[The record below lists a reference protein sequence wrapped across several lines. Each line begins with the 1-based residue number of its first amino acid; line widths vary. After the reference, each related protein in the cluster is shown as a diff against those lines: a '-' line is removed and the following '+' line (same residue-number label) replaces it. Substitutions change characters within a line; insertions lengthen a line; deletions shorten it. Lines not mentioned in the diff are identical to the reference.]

1 MLGMMLIGL
10 LVLVLLVIPLCIGFV
25 SIIRWII
32 RRVRR
37 DSGCVP
43 AVGGRSAP
51 PPETAGGEAARTEPP
66 MPGGTFGAETSG
78 GPDFPLER
86 ALEPQL
92 PVEDVMGVPH
102 DTDRAALQDQ
112 LPGKAMPQG
121 ELKDSVVFRYALV
134 AGIALLLL
142 IPLLMVESLVGERSS
157 LYREV
162 VADISRT
169 WGGLQQLSG
178 PYLLVP
184 YTERV
189 ERERVVPVEG
199 GEGRLVRETRLEAS
213 YFVILPSRLSFDAV
227 LDPES
232 RRRGIYRALVYTSEI
247 DISGQFTLPSREAL
261 TRIVPALVEVDYTRA
276 FVITGLSHSSAL
288 REASPFVWAG
298 VPYGAEPGTQPFE
311 NLPSGFRVPIALN
324 TGQGTFDFSQRLALS
339 GSSGI
344 RFATAGENTEIKVRS
359 PWPHPS
365 FQGQVLPASY
375 ETSDTGF
382 SAVWSV
388 PSLARSYPN
397 LGMQH
402 TWPSD
407 FMEFTVGVDLYQAGT
422 HYKLV
427 ERSVKY
433 GVLFIGLTFLAFIV
447 FEMGLGARLHPVQ
460 YGIVGLSMVVF
471 YLVLLSLSEH
481 LAFLASYLSASVCI
495 VLMVSCYVGFALRNY
510 KEGMGIGVLLVALYS
525 LLYTI
530 LQMEDYALLMGTAL
544 LLVMLAAL
552 MVVSRNLAGG
562 SR

>member
-1 MLGMMLIGL
+1 MMLEVMLFGL
-10 LVLVLLVIPLCIGFV
+10 LVLVLLVLPLCVGFV
-25 SIIRWII
+25 SIVKWLM
-32 RRVRR
+32 RRSRQT
-37 DSGCVP
+37 SGCAGP
-43 AVGGRSAP
+43 AIEKEAVALPGPAGR
-51 PPETAGGEAARTEPP
+51 EAAQPEPLTDGRTFTFEPSGE
-66 MPGGTFGAETSG
+66 PGVPVEN
-78 GPDFPLER
+78 PK
-86 ALEPQL
+86 EPQI
-92 PVEDVMGVPH
+92 PVEDAVDAPH
-102 DTDRAALQDQ
+102 KTDKAALQDQ
-112 LPGKAMPQG
+112 L
-121 ELKDSVVFRYALV
+121 KDSMMLRCGVV
-134 AGIALLLL
+134 AGVALLLL
-142 IPLLMVESLVGERSS
+142 IPLMMVESLVRERSS

-189 ERERVVPVEG
+189 ERERVVPVKG
-199 GEGRLVRETRLEAS
+199 GEDRLVRETRLEAG
-213 YFVILPSRLSFDAV
+213 YFVILPSRLSFDAS

-247 DISGQFTLPSREAL
+247 GISGQFALPSKEAL
-261 TRIVPALVEVDYTRA
+261 TRIVPALVEVDYARA
-276 FVITGLSHSSAL
+276 FVITGLSHPSAL
-288 REASPFVWAG
+288 REAGPFVWAG
-298 VPYGAEPGTQPFE
+298 TPHNAEPGTQPFE
-311 NLPSGFRVPIALN
+311 GLASGFRVPVALDA
-324 TGQGTFDFSQRLALS
+324 GQGPFDFSQRLVMS
-339 GSSGI
+339 GSGGI
-344 RFATAGENTEIKVRS
+344 RFATAGETTDIKVRS

-375 ETSDTGF
+375 ETSDSGF

-397 LGMQH
+397 LGTLH
-402 TWPSD
+402 TWPRN
-407 FMEFTVGVDLYQAGT
+407 FTEFAVGVDLYQTGT

-433 GVLFIGLTFLAFIV
+433 GALFIGLTFLAFIV

-481 LAFLASYLSASVCI
+481 LPFLTSYLSASGCI
-495 VLMVSCYVGFALRNY
+495 ALMVSCYVGFALRNI
-510 KEGMGIGVLLVALYS
+510 KEGAGIGLLLVALYT

-544 LLVMLAAL
+544 VLVMLAAL
-552 MVVSRNLAGG
+552 MVVSRNL
-562 SR
+562 SRGHK